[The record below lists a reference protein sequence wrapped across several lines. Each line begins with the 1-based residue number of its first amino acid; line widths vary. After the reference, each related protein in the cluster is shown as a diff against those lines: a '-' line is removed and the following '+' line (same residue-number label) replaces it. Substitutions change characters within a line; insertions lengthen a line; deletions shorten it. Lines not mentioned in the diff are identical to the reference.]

1 MSTNDFSH
9 GLLNDGAAIL
19 KNGIPLSI
27 EEIVSSLTEGDQLK
41 ERVIQLEHSV
51 QDSIYESGFAEV
63 KELGLED
70 GSKAQKAF
78 WHALEFCNDP
88 ENRNI
93 RQHWE
98 NYKQLLQEQAA

>member
-41 ERVIQLEHSV
+41 ERVIQLEYSV
-51 QDSIYESGFAEV
+51 QDLIYELGARGMSLEHMVGSSLRKTLETAS
-63 KELGLED
+63 ELL
-70 GSKAQKAF
+70 KK
-78 WHALEFCNDP
+78 
-88 ENRNI
+88 
-93 RQHWE
+93 
-98 NYKQLLQEQAA
+98 EQAA